1 MDDEKLLLGRF
12 RELSSRAS
20 SRDCIA
26 YSEFLTLS
34 EQSFLKTLKFD
45 ADVFLDG
52 GTDYAERRIAVFRG
66 KDCCYE
72 EPSPIVCVMIR
83 PVSAKYAEDLS
94 HRDFLGSLIGLGIR
108 REVLGDIIVFEK
120 TGFLFCLD
128 VISVFI
134 CRELT
139 KVRHTDVECCLV
151 EGPPENSVSLP
162 PVSRIVV
169 SSERLDAI
177 VSAVFKISRS
187 ESQKLFSLC
196 RVYVNGKTIESF
208 TGSPASSDIISVRG
222 LGRFIYEGVEYET
235 KKGRLSAS
243 VRIFPR

>member
-1 MDDEKLLLGRF
+1 MK
-12 RELSSRAS
+12 SQK
-20 SRDCIA
+20 
-26 YSEFLTLS
+26 Y
-34 EQSFLKTLKFD
+34 D
-45 ADVFLDG
+45 ADVTLDG
-52 GTDYAERRIAVFRG
+52 GTECAERRIAVFSG

-72 EPSPIVCVMIR
+72 EPSPIVCVRIR
-83 PVSAKYAEDLS
+83 PVSSKYAEDLS

-108 REVLGDIIVFEK
+108 REVLGDIIVHEK
-120 TGFLFCLD
+120 TGYLFCLD
-128 VISVFI
+128 VISDFV

-139 KVRHTDVECCLV
+139 KVRHTDVECCV
-151 EGPPENSVSLP
+151 IDAPPENSVSLP

-196 RVYVNGKTIESF
+196 RVYVNGKNIESF
-208 TGSPASSDIISVRG
+208 TGAPASNDIISVRG
-222 LGRFIYEGVEYET
+222 LGRFIYEGIEYET
-235 KKGRLSAS
+235 KKGRLSSS